1 MILRKLQGIEK
12 EINQSIQSRSIVKS
26 PLYGNLVE
34 DIKESL
40 ELIRKGH
47 SQKEEIMEKLRNIYL
62 ELEIECAI
70 VEEDCLDSLKHS
82 LANNELLSDKYSIE
96 AAYKNLNIVVEA
108 LKLLYS
114 VQVDKAGISKA
125 VIPLD
130 TAISLQKEMKEAL
143 EKMQQQQPPQSAT
156 NQSQGNDVTE
166 YPDDANENEYSKL
179 GEEAKTEFGKY
190 IENGAI
196 DRVSIKEYERG
207 NLYATINLQDND
219 NKNTSIKISEFL
231 NSKFCID
238 NKIVG
243 FSILNSSQEEVIKGH
258 IDGKRVRYY
267 DLSTMTQ
274 YGIKFNWYV
283 DGRECSITLSANSDG
298 SIKIVGDKPTDEDL
312 EKNKDVKIKV
322 GNAYLS
328 LADAVKGCK
337 QNNDRQKHEDSS
349 KVSSKLDQLLVSQG
363 AERISSRT

>member
-47 SQKEEIMEKLRNIYL
+47 SQKEEIMKKLWNIYL
-62 ELEIECAI
+62 RLEIECAI
-70 VEEDCLDSLKHS
+70 VQEDCLDSLKHS
-82 LANNELLSDKYSIE
+82 LANNELLSDKYSVKV
-96 AAYKNLNIVVEA
+96 AYKNLNIVVEA
-108 LKLLYS
+108 LKLLDNGKDGRRDELN
-114 VQVDKAGISKA
+114 QAM
-125 VIPLD
+125 
-130 TAISLQKEMKEAL
+130 SLQKKMKEAL
-143 EKMQQQQPPQSAT
+143 EKMQQQQLPQSAT
-156 NQSQGNDVTE
+156 NQSQVNDVDK

-190 IENGAI
+190 IKNGAI

-207 NLYATINLQDND
+207 NLHATINLQDND

-238 NKIVG
+238 KKIVG

-312 EKNKDVKIKV
+312 EKNKDVRIKV
-322 GNAYLS
+322 NGKYLS
-328 LADAVKGCK
+328 LADAVKGCE

-349 KVSSKLDQLLVSQG
+349 KVSSKLDQSLVSQG
-363 AERISSRT
+363 AERINSRA

>member
-1 MILRKLQGIEK
+1 MILRKLQDIEK
-12 EINQSIQSRSIVKS
+12 ELDKSIKSRSIVKS
-26 PLYGNLVE
+26 PVYVNNLVE
-34 DIKESL
+34 DIKESQ
-40 ELIRKGH
+40 ELVGKGH
-47 SQKEEIMEKLRNIYL
+47 SQKEEIMKKLWNIYL
-62 ELEIECAI
+62 RLEIECAI
-70 VEEDCLDSLKHS
+70 VQEDCLDSLKHS
-82 LANNELLSDKYSIE
+82 LANNELLSDKYSVKV
-96 AAYKNLNIVVEA
+96 AYKNLNIVVEA
-108 LKLLYS
+108 LKLRDDGNDGRR
-114 VQVDKAGISKA
+114 DKLNQAM
-125 VIPLD
+125 
-130 TAISLQKEMKEAL
+130 SLQKKMKEAL
-143 EKMQQQQPPQSAT
+143 EKMQQQQLPQSTT
-156 NQSQGNDVTE
+156 NQGNDVNK
-166 YPDDANENEYSKL
+166 YPDDTNENEYCELEKK
-179 GEEAKTEFGKY
+179 ANAEFGKY

-196 DRVSIKEYERG
+196 DRVSIKEYKNG

-312 EKNKDVKIKV
+312 EKNKDVKIKI